1 MVLNTSLC
9 SKNRRE
15 NLMLK
20 LVNIVKDYPMK
31 DQEPVHALKGLS
43 VNFRRNEFVSILGPS
58 GCGKTTLLNIIG
70 GLDRYTS
77 GDLIIEGKSTKDYKD
92 GDWDT
97 YRNHSIGFVF
107 QTYNLIPH
115 QSIIKNVELAL
126 TIGGVEKEE
135 RKQRAYKALEKV
147 GLQGL
152 ERKKPNQLSG
162 GQMQR
167 VAIARALIN
176 EPEILLADEPTG
188 ALDSETSIQVMDL
201 LKEVAKDC
209 LVIMVTHNPDLA
221 NAYSS
226 RIIRM
231 KDGVLLEDSNPYE
244 GEDTVTPTEEVIEV
258 VEEPVI
264 EEVIEEP
271 EDNEPD
277 LVVQGP
283 IYIQHFNG
291 GTLYHNYSPFKD
303 TSGKKVVEVHE
314 EPGVRIPVIKS
325 VKEEPAP
332 IEEVAPA
339 GKKEKANKGNKKNS
353 SMSFFTATGLS
364 MSNLFSKLKRTI
376 LIAIAGSI
384 GIIGVSS
391 VLAVSFGVRGYIDN
405 MQDDMLS
412 QYPIEISETA
422 VDYTSLLTGLSDW
435 DKKEIVQFDLRSE
448 VGVNSMINY
457 LMDKYQDF
465 TSVKTNDINKEL
477 ISYINDAPKESVASL
492 AYDYGLDV
500 TNNIF
505 TEWVRG
511 AGSTEEEKNAVHN
524 ISLNGLTQM
533 YISELKTVSGFSQ
546 YAQFVNLF
554 TNFMNQLPGDA
565 DFLLPQYDLVGE
577 NSRFPANAN
586 ELVVVVDDDQTM
598 TDFLFAQM
606 GFFSEEEFLNIAKQA
621 IRVHEAREKYNQG
634 DMSKEEFE
642 AAKAEYASKY
652 PYPQKYTI
660 DDILGK
666 KLTYYPQTS
675 IWTYKE
681 KTIQNVRSSV
691 HMYNDITDPSKG
703 TYDVK
708 YNMSYNE
715 GENILEGTFSSPEFY
730 NGISFDLQLQR
741 SEGSIIVVDKPY
753 VGTWDLFKNQKFN
766 FGGMDVVIDLYL
778 IINEDGTTGIS
789 AKYASMMIPISDP
802 TSTFT
807 VKEEERNTYYYSADA
822 QKSWTNGQEMKIVGI
837 LKKKSTTRFGSISRG
852 IYYTSD
858 FAKLMM
864 DGAKDANIIKDP
876 LHPGKG
882 LKDYIG
888 GDDENDGDP
897 FAAYVEY
904 KYTSFRKGEKED
916 EVQYN
921 INGEANA
928 LNTSS
933 GLSGLFSLT
942 DSSAYDQDKTALR
955 NLSGLATKMS
965 LDETGVITTYSFEEL
980 PQSILIYPKN
990 FNHKKAIVKHL
1001 DKWNDT
1007 DKDLT
1012 VTVDGES
1019 KTISGNDRD
1028 ELTYVDTIE
1037 MIISV
1042 INTLITAITIA
1053 LVVFT
1058 SLALVVSCFMIAVI
1072 TYISTMERVKEIG
1085 VIRSLG
1091 GRKKDISR
1099 LFIAE
1104 CLIIGLASG
1113 LIGIGVTYI
1122 LELILNLSVAHL
1134 GVFGIADLP
1143 IYVALMMVGLSM
1155 LLNIISG
1162 LIPSMKAS
1170 NQDPV
1175 IALRS
1180 E

>member
-1 MVLNTSLC
+1 
-9 SKNRRE
+9 
-15 NLMLK
+15 MLK

-77 GDLIIEGKSTKDYKD
+77 GDLIIEGRSTKDYKD

-97 YRNHSIGFVF
+97 YRNHSVGFVF

-115 QSIIKNVELAL
+115 QSIIRNVELAL
-126 TIGGVEKEE
+126 TIGGVSKEE
-135 RKQRAYKALEKV
+135 RRERALKALEKV
-147 GLQGL
+147 GLGGL
-152 ERKKPNQLSG
+152 EKKKPNQLSG

-188 ALDSETSIQVMDL
+188 ALDSETSIQIMDL

-226 RIIRM
+226 RIINM
-231 KDGVLLEDSNPYE
+231 KDGVLLNDSNPYSDE
-244 GEDTVTPTEEVIEV
+244 QEAAEPRKTPEE
-258 VEEPVI
+258 
-264 EEVIEEP
+264 
-271 EDNEPD
+271 
-277 LVVQGP
+277 
-283 IYIQHFNG
+283 
-291 GTLYHNYSPFKD
+291 
-303 TSGKKVVEVHE
+303 KV
-314 EPGVRIPVIKS
+314 
-325 VKEEPAP
+325 
-332 IEEVAPA
+332 
-339 GKKEKANKGNKKNS
+339 NKGNKKNS

-364 MSNLFSKLKRTI
+364 LSNLLSKLKRTI

-422 VDYTSLLTGLSDW
+422 VDYTSLLSGLSDW
-435 DKKEIVQFDLRSE
+435 DKKEVAKFDITHE

-477 ISYINDAPKESVASL
+477 IAFIEESPKESVASL
-492 AYDYGLDV
+492 SYDYGLDV

-511 AGSTEEEKNAVHN
+511 AGETEEDKNAVHN

-565 DFLLPQYDLVGE
+565 NFLLPQYDLIGE
-577 NSRFPANAN
+577 NSRFPENAN

-634 DMSKEEFE
+634 DITKEEFDNL
-642 AAKAEYASKY
+642 KAEYAAKY
-652 PYPQKYTI
+652 PYPQKYTV

-666 KLTYYPQTS
+666 KLTYYPQSS

-681 KTIQNVRSSV
+681 RTIQSVRSTV
-691 HMYNDITDPSKG
+691 HMYNDLTDPSQG

-708 YNMSYNE
+708 YNLSYND

-730 NGISFDLQLQR
+730 NGITFDLQLQR
-741 SEGSIIVVDKPY
+741 SEGSIVVPDKLY
-753 VGTWDLFKNQKFN
+753 VGTWDLFKDQTFN
-766 FGGMDVVIDLYL
+766 FGGTDVKIDLL
-778 IINEDGTTGIS
+778 LVINEDGTTYIT
-789 AKYASMMIPISDP
+789 AKYGSMIIPISDL
-802 TSTFT
+802 TSTYT
-807 VKEEERNTYYYSADA
+807 MKEEERNTYYYSADA
-822 QKSWTNGQEMKIVGI
+822 QKSWTGGQEMKIVGI
-837 LKKKSTTRFGSISRG
+837 LKKKASTRFGSVSRG

-864 DGAKDANIIKDP
+864 EGAKEANIIKDP
-876 LHPGKG
+876 AHPGKG

-888 GDDENDGDP
+888 GDDENDGEE
-897 FAAYVEY
+897 FTAYVEY
-904 KYTSFRKGEKED
+904 KYTSFRKGEKEG
-916 EVQYN
+916 EIQYN
-921 INGEANA
+921 INGTANA

-933 GLSGLFSLT
+933 GLSSLLSLGS
-942 DSSAYDQDKTALR
+942 SSAFENDKAALR

-980 PQSILIYPKN
+980 PQSIYIYPKN
-990 FNHKKAIVKHL
+990 FAHKKLITNHL
-1001 DKWNDT
+1001 NEWNDT
-1007 DKDLT
+1007 DKDIT
-1012 VTVDGES
+1012 VTIDGE
-1019 KTISGNDRD
+1019 KVTKSGEERD

-1037 MIISV
+1037 MIVSV

-1122 LELILNLSVAHL
+1122 LELILNISVAHL
-1134 GVFGIADLP
+1134 GIFGIADLP
-1143 IYVALMMVGLSM
+1143 IYVAGLMIVLSIF
-1155 LLNIISG
+1155 LNVISG

-1170 NQDPV
+1170 HQDPV
-1175 IALRS
+1175 VALRT

>member
-1 MVLNTSLC
+1 
-9 SKNRRE
+9 
-15 NLMLK
+15 MLK

-31 DQEPVHALKGLS
+31 DQEPVHALKGLT
-43 VNFRRNEFVSILGPS
+43 VNFRRSEFVSILGPS

-77 GDLIIEGKSTKDYKD
+77 GDLVIEGKSTKDYKD

-126 TIGGVEKEE
+126 TIGGVTKEE
-135 RKQRAYKALEKV
+135 RKQRALKALEKV
-147 GLQGL
+147 GLGGL
-152 ERKKPNQLSG
+152 EKKKPNQLSG

-221 NAYSS
+221 NAYSN
-226 RIIRM
+226 RIIKM
-231 KDGVLLEDSNPYE
+231 KDGVLLSDTNPYS
-244 GEDTVTPTEEVIEV
+244 DEEEATDHKKI
-258 VEEPVI
+258 VEEPV
-264 EEVIEEP
+264 
-271 EDNEPD
+271 
-277 LVVQGP
+277 
-283 IYIQHFNG
+283 
-291 GTLYHNYSPFKD
+291 T
-303 TSGKKVVEVHE
+303 KV
-314 EPGVRIPVIKS
+314 
-325 VKEEPAP
+325 
-332 IEEVAPA
+332 
-339 GKKEKANKGNKKNS
+339 NKGNKKRS

-364 MSNLFSKLKRTI
+364 MSNLLSKLKRTI

-412 QYPIEISETA
+412 QYPVSISETA
-422 VDYTSLLTGLSDW
+422 VDYTTLLNGLSDW
-435 DKKEIVQFDLRSE
+435 DKKELAKFDIKTE

-457 LMDKYQDF
+457 LMDKFQDF

-477 ISYINDAPKESVASL
+477 IAYIEQTPKESIASL
-492 AYDYGLDV
+492 SYDYGLDV

-511 AGSTEEEKNAVHN
+511 AGDTEEDKNKVYN
-524 ISLNGLTQM
+524 MSLNGLTQM

-554 TNFMNQLPGDA
+554 TNFMNQLPGDG
-565 DFLLPQYDLVGE
+565 DFLLPQYDLIGT
-577 NSRFPANAN
+577 NSRFPTNAN

-606 GFFSEEEFLNIAKQA
+606 GFFTENEFLNIAKKA
-621 IRVHEAREKYNQG
+621 IKVHEVREKYNQG
-634 DMSKEEFE
+634 EITKEEYE
-642 AAKAEYASKY
+642 NIRKEYEEKY

-666 KLTYYPQTS
+666 KLTYYPQST

-681 KTIQNVRSSV
+681 KTIQNVRSTV
-691 HMYNDITDPSKG
+691 RMFEDITDPTKG

-708 YNMSYNE
+708 YNLSYNE
-715 GENILEGTFSSPEFY
+715 GEQILEGTFSSPEFY
-730 NGISFDLQLQR
+730 NGVAFDLQLQR
-741 SEGSIIVVDKPY
+741 SADSIVVTDKPY
-753 VGTWDLFKNQKFN
+753 VGTWDLFGNQTFDM
-766 FGGMDVVIDLYL
+766 GGTEVTVDLLL

-789 AKYASMMIPISDP
+789 AKYGAMVFPLSDP
-802 TSTFT
+802 TCTYN
-807 VKEEERNTYYYSADA
+807 VREEQRNTYYYSADA
-822 QKSWTNGQEMKIVGI
+822 NPAWENGQEMKIVGI
-837 LKKKSTTRFGSISRG
+837 LKKKESTRFGSLGRG
-852 IYYTSD
+852 IYYNKD
-858 FAKLMM
+858 FAKLMR
-864 DGAKDANIIKDP
+864 DGAKNANIIKDP
-876 LHPGKG
+876 AHPGKG
-882 LKDYIG
+882 LTEYIG
-888 GDDENDGDP
+888 GDDENDGEA
-897 FAAYVEY
+897 FSAYVEY
-904 KYTSFRKGEKED
+904 KYTSFRKGEHEG
-916 EVQYN
+916 EIQYN
-921 INGEANA
+921 INGVANA

-933 GLSGLFSLT
+933 GLSGLFSLGST
-942 DSSAYDQDKTALR
+942 SAYDSDKAALR

-965 LDETGVITTYSFEEL
+965 LDETGLIKQYAFEEL
-980 PQSILIYPKN
+980 PQSIAIYPKN
-990 FNHKKAIVKHL
+990 FEAKKVVTKHL
-1001 DKWNDT
+1001 NGWNDEN
-1007 DKDLT
+1007 LNIT
-1012 VTVDGES
+1012 VNVDGVD
-1019 KTISGNDRD
+1019 KTLDYNDRD
-1028 ELTYVDTIE
+1028 ELTYTDTIE
-1037 MIISV
+1037 MIITV

-1134 GVFGIADLP
+1134 GVFGIANLP
-1143 IYVALMMVGLSM
+1143 LFVAAIMVGLSM
-1155 LLNIISG
+1155 FLNIISG

>member
-1 MVLNTSLC
+1 
-9 SKNRRE
+9 
-15 NLMLK
+15 MLK

-43 VNFRRNEFVSILGPS
+43 VNFRRSEFVSILGPS
-58 GCGKTTLLNIIG
+58 GCGKTTLLNIVG

-77 GDLIIEGKSTKDYKD
+77 GDLIIEGRSTKDYKD

-126 TIGGVEKEE
+126 TIGGISKEE
-135 RKQRAYKALEKV
+135 RRQRALKALEKV
-147 GLQGL
+147 GLGGL
-152 ERKKPNQLSG
+152 EKKKPNQLSG

-226 RIIRM
+226 RIIKM
-231 KDGVLLEDSNPYE
+231 KDGLLTSDSNPYS
-244 GEDTVTPTEEVIEV
+244 DEEEATDHKKTI
-258 VEEPVI
+258 EEPV
-264 EEVIEEP
+264 V
-271 EDNEPD
+271 
-277 LVVQGP
+277 
-283 IYIQHFNG
+283 
-291 GTLYHNYSPFKD
+291 
-303 TSGKKVVEVHE
+303 
-314 EPGVRIPVIKS
+314 
-325 VKEEPAP
+325 
-332 IEEVAPA
+332 
-339 GKKEKANKGNKKNS
+339 KANKGNKKRS

-364 MSNLFSKLKRTI
+364 MANLLSKLKRTI

-391 VLAVSFGVRGYIDN
+391 VLAVSFGVRGYIDS

-435 DKKEIVQFDLRSE
+435 DKKEIAKFDLKTE

-477 ISYINDAPKESVASL
+477 ISFIEDSPKESVASL
-492 AYDYGLDV
+492 SYDYGLDV

-511 AGSTEEEKNAVHN
+511 SGDTEEDKNAVHN

-565 DFLLPQYDLVGE
+565 DFLLPQYDLIGE
-577 NSRFPANAN
+577 KSRFPENAN

-606 GFFSEEEFLNIAKQA
+606 GFFSEEDFLNIAKQA
-621 IRVHEAREKYNQG
+621 IRVHEAREKFNQG
-634 DMSKEEFE
+634 DITKEEFE
-642 AAKAEYASKY
+642 AKKAEYASKY

-660 DDILGK
+660 DDILNK
-666 KLTYYPQTS
+666 KLTYYPQSS

-681 KTIQNVRSSV
+681 KTIQSVRSTV
-691 HMYNDITDPSKG
+691 RMYNDITDPTKG

-708 YNMSYNE
+708 YNLSYNE
-715 GENILEGTFSSPEFY
+715 GEGILEGTFSSPEFY
-730 NGISFDLQLQR
+730 NGVTFDLQLQR
-741 SEGSIIVVDKPY
+741 SEDSLIVVDKPY
-753 VGTWDLFKNQKFN
+753 VGTWDLFKNQTFN
-766 FGGMDVVIDLYL
+766 FGGVDVVIDLL
-778 IINEDGTTGIS
+778 LTINEDGTTGIS
-789 AKYASMMIPISDP
+789 AKYGAMVMPISDP
-802 TSTFT
+802 TCTYT
-807 VKEEERNTYYYSADA
+807 VKQEEKNTYYYNADA
-822 QKSWTNGQEMKIVGI
+822 QPSWVGGQEMKIVGI
-837 LKKKSTTRFGSISRG
+837 LKKKESTRFGSISRG
-852 IYYTSD
+852 IYYNSD

-864 DGAKDANIIKDP
+864 DGAKEANIIKDP
-876 LHPGKG
+876 AHPGKG

-888 GDDENDGDP
+888 GDDENDGEE

-904 KYTSFRKGEKED
+904 KYTSFRKGENPG

-933 GLSGLFSLT
+933 GLGALLSLT
-942 DSSAYDQDKTALR
+942 ASSAFENDKAALR
-955 NLSGLATKMS
+955 NLAGLATKMS
-965 LDETGVITTYSFEEL
+965 LDEGGIATTYSFEEL
-980 PQSILIYPKN
+980 PQSIYIYPKN
-990 FNHKKAIVKHL
+990 FAHKKAIVKHL
-1001 DKWNDT
+1001 DEWNNT
-1007 DKDLT
+1007 EKDLT
-1012 VTVDGES
+1012 VTVDGSE
-1019 KTISGNDRD
+1019 KTLKGEDRD

-1113 LIGIGVTYI
+1113 VIGIGVTYI

-1143 IYVALMMVGLSM
+1143 IYVALLMIVLSIS
-1155 LLNIISG
+1155 LNVISG

-1175 IALRS
+1175 IALRT